1 MVWLNIC
8 APSMMILGGKP
19 LGGELG
25 HEVGALK
32 NGISAHIET
41 QEMWSLPTSCGDKK
55 QEGISLQTS
64 T

>member
-1 MVWLNIC
+1 
-8 APSMMILGGKP
+8 MILGGKP